1 MLFADR
7 SLTPQDVDDLI
18 ATPIISG
25 VLGSEDDPMVNFTI
39 RHWIDG
45 DEMQS
50 FGLRPRRVNISEYN
64 TLIERL
70 SRFLDREPE
79 IVR

>member
-1 MLFADR
+1 
-7 SLTPQDVDDLI
+7 
-18 ATPIISG
+18 
-25 VLGSEDDPMVNFTI
+25 MVNFTI